1 MATVMSKSS
10 ASSNRQAVLFRAIAP
25 WGFPVL
31 VVLAWQWASSE
42 GLLQSTVLPAPL
54 DVIKAAKELSDT
66 GELWD
71 NLAISFWRAAVGF
84 IIGASLGLVLGLL
97 TGLSRVGETL
107 FDSSL
112 QMLRNIPSLAIIPLV
127 IMWFGI
133 GEWAKIFLVVFGTLF
148 PVYLNTYHGIKSV
161 DKGLIEMG
169 RNYGLTRWGL
179 LRYIILPGA
188 LSSILVGVRY
198 ALGVAWIV
206 LIVAETIAASSGIG
220 YLAMNAREFL
230 RTDVVVLS
238 IVLYAILGKLTDWLA
253 KLAETRWLRWH
264 PSYQR

>member
-1 MATVMSKSS
+1 
-10 ASSNRQAVLFRAIAP
+10 
-25 WGFPVL
+25 
-31 VVLAWQWASSE
+31 
-42 GLLQSTVLPAPL
+42 
-54 DVIKAAKELSDT
+54 
-66 GELWD
+66 
-71 NLAISFWRAAVGF
+71 
-84 IIGASLGLVLGLL
+84 
-97 TGLSRVGETL
+97 
-107 FDSSL
+107 
-112 QMLRNIPSLAIIPLV
+112 MLRNIPSLAIIPLF

-133 GEWAKIFLVVFGTLF
+133 GEGAKIFLVVFGTLF

-161 DKGLIEMG
+161 DSGLIEMG
-169 RNYGLTRWGL
+169 RNYGLSRWGL

-188 LSSILVGVRY
+188 TSSTLVGVRY

-253 KLAETRWLRWH
+253 RLAETRWLRWH

>member
-1 MATVMSKSS
+1 MSKSPVGTARRTS
-10 ASSNRQAVLFRAIAP
+10 LFHIVAP
-25 WGFPVL
+25 WGFPLLLVL
-31 VVLAWQWASSE
+31 VWQWSASV
-42 GLLQSTVLPAPL
+42 GLLSSGVLPAPL
-54 DVIKAAKELSDT
+54 DVFKAAWELSAS
-66 GELWD
+66 GELWE
-71 NLAISFWRAAVGF
+71 NLAVSFWRAALGF
-84 IIGASLGLVLGLL
+84 TIGAGLGLTLGLV

-112 QMLRNIPSLAIIPLV
+112 QMLRSIPSLAIIPLV

-133 GEWAKIFLVVFGTLF
+133 GEGAKIFLVVFGTLF

-161 DKGLIEMG
+161 DSGLIEMG
-169 RNYGLTRWGL
+169 RNYGLSRWGL

-188 LSSILVGVRY
+188 TSSILVGVRY

-253 KLAETRWLRWH
+253 RLAETRWLRWH